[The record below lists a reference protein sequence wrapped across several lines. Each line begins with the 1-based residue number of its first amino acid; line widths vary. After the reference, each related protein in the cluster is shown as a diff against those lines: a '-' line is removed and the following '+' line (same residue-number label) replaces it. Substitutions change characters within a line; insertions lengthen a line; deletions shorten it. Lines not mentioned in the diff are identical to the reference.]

1 MRVKLLAARAIA
13 LSQTTL
19 PGAAECAATATAMA
33 RAIDHDVAVAYALA
47 ASWIAEPVSP
57 QNDRRLDGA
66 RQILRIA
73 YDNSEDAL
81 APVGYLMLLTALLE
95 QGDIR
100 ALDLELTG
108 RSDTGRRFPGIHES
122 EPAAWFR
129 ALRAILDGDLALAEQ
144 LVDEQRTISQVKPG
158 SDAVA
163 VHTSQVAI
171 IRWMQ
176 GRIGECED
184 ALLAARRDDPERPLW
199 AAGLAWLWLRQG
211 RRAAAGDLFWSLRDL
226 DGIPTDRYWLSTLMI
241 MGQLAIE
248 LGSRTFAADIYERLR
263 PFRDRIVP
271 LGFGTAFLGTT
282 ARTLG
287 LLAEKLGRHGEARSH
302 RERAVELARR
312 IGAHAWLT
320 EAQIELA
327 EFSQRHGFD
336 DIPASDLL
344 AEAIATSTARGFREL
359 RQRAAQQPTIRVM
372 GRFEVVSADGV
383 RAEWTS
389 RKARELLKML
399 VAARGVAVSREVL
412 MDALWPGVA
421 PARLSNRFSVAVN
434 AVRRALD
441 PHRHLPRQ
449 QYVVTEGDSVRL
461 NIANLDIDMERF
473 HELVERAD
481 AESCREA
488 EELYDQGLFTD
499 EPYADW
505 AIAARGRIEGIWFDR
520 AAIG

>member
-1 MRVKLLAARAIA
+1 
-13 LSQTTL
+13 
-19 PGAAECAATATAMA
+19 
-33 RAIDHDVAVAYALA
+33 
-47 ASWIAEPVSP
+47 
-57 QNDRRLDGA
+57 
-66 RQILRIA
+66 
-73 YDNSEDAL
+73 
-81 APVGYLMLLTALLE
+81 
-95 QGDIR
+95 
-100 ALDLELTG
+100 
-108 RSDTGRRFPGIHES
+108 
-122 EPAAWFR
+122 
-129 ALRAILDGDLALAEQ
+129 
-144 LVDEQRTISQVKPG
+144 
-158 SDAVA
+158 
-163 VHTSQVAI
+163 
-171 IRWMQ
+171 
-176 GRIGECED
+176 
-184 ALLAARRDDPERPLW
+184 
-199 AAGLAWLWLRQG
+199 
-211 RRAAAGDLFWSLRDL
+211 
-226 DGIPTDRYWLSTLMI
+226 
-241 MGQLAIE
+241 
-248 LGSRTFAADIYERLR
+248 
-263 PFRDRIVP
+263 
-271 LGFGTAFLGTT
+271 
-282 ARTLG
+282 
-287 LLAEKLGRHGEARSH
+287 
-302 RERAVELARR
+302 
-312 IGAHAWLT
+312 
-320 EAQIELA
+320 
-327 EFSQRHGFD
+327 
-336 DIPASDLL
+336 
-344 AEAIATSTARGFREL
+344 
-359 RQRAAQQPTIRVM
+359 M